1 MSRDLNA
8 SDNKEL
14 AIVHPGETEWDKHL
28 RAKTPELRQQN
39 LAYRNLGEL
48 KFEDVSKDWGLDH
61 VGMSFASATADLD
74 RDGDLDLVVC
84 NLNEPV
90 SIYQNTIAEGN
101 RAVIRLKGRYN
112 SWGVGAKVTIETE
125 SGTQVR
131 QLTPVR
137 GYMASHEPCLLYT
150 SPSPRD

>member
-1 MSRDLNA
+1 MCIRDRANSDWTWTVRLEDFDNDGRVDVFFSNGMSRDLNA

-14 AIVHPGETEWDKHL
+14 AVVHPGETEWDKHL

-39 LAYRNLGEL
+39 LAYRNKGEM

-61 VGMSFASATADLD
+61 VGMSFASATADFD

-90 SIYQNTIAEGN
+90 SVYQNLSLIH
-101 RAVIRLKGRYN
+101 I
-112 SWGVGAKVTIETE
+112 S
-125 SGTQVR
+125 
-131 QLTPVR
+131 
-137 GYMASHEPCLLYT
+137 EPTRPY
-150 SPSPRD
+150 